1 MSLANLQLRTAT
13 VPYVGA
19 NDEAHDIVLHGL
31 SANAI
36 AGLVLSQLNNIE
48 EIFDIVEAA
57 GVKKT
62 EDLANININIAE
74 VGQRLLVQLPDFIAH
89 VIAYSAHEP
98 EQWSK
103 VMHLPAPVQ
112 VDCLTKLAKLTF
124 NDEAGFREF
133 VGNVVAALR
142 SAKGVVPQTLN
153 QNLAA
158 SASPNGG
165 SESAQPSLS

>member
-1 MSLANLQLRTAT
+1 MSLANLQLRTEA
-13 VPYVGA
+13 VPY
-19 NDEAHDIVLHGL
+19 NDSEITLHGL

-36 AGLVLSQLNNIE
+36 AGLILSQLSNIE
-48 EIFDIVEAA
+48 EIFNIVEAA

-62 EDLANININIAE
+62 EDLANVNIAE

-112 VDCLTKLAKLTF
+112 VECLTKLAKLTF

-153 QNLAA
+153 RNLAVN
-158 SASPNGG
+158 ASPNGG
-165 SESAQPSLS
+165 LASEQPSLS

>member
-19 NDEAHDIVLHGL
+19 NDGSHDIVLHGL

-36 AGLVLSQLNNIE
+36 AGLILSQLNNIE
-48 EIFDIVEAA
+48 EIFNIVEAA

-62 EDLANININIAE
+62 EDLANVNIAE
-74 VGQRLLVQLPDFIAH
+74 VGQRLLVQLPD

-153 QNLAA
+153 RNLAA
-158 SASPNGG
+158 SASLSGG

>member
-1 MSLANLQLRTAT
+1 
-13 VPYVGA
+13 
-19 NDEAHDIVLHGL
+19 VLHGL

-36 AGLVLSQLNNIE
+36 AGLILSQLNNIE
-48 EIFDIVEAA
+48 EIFNIVEAA

-62 EDLANININIAE
+62 EDLANVNIAE

-112 VDCLTKLAKLTF
+112 VDCL
-124 NDEAGFREF
+124 
-133 VGNVVAALR
+133 
-142 SAKGVVPQTLN
+142 
-153 QNLAA
+153 
-158 SASPNGG
+158 
-165 SESAQPSLS
+165 